1 MPSEIV
7 SGLFQPV
14 LAFYRLFQVVLL
26 FRSNDVTECFD
37 LHFYFKAT
45 SCRCYYK
52 VGQLWCMYYKV
63 GQVLLQRGTAFC
75 ISKLD
80 KWYDK
85 VRHVLQITANCHT
98 KCRTFHRTFSIKNG
112 CSLKFRKIHRK
123 RPTSELS
130 FIKLQASGLWDS
142 DVGIFLLILRNF

>member
-1 MPSEIV
+1 MCFILNKKLTSWYPKPLNFYRYHCFPTKKEASFLILMPSEIV

-98 KCRTFHRTFSIKNG
+98 KCRTFHRTFSVKNG
-112 CSLKFRKIHRK
+112 CS
-123 RPTSELS
+123 
-130 FIKLQASGLWDS
+130 
-142 DVGIFLLILRNF
+142 